1 MVFDQLSV
9 KPAAVGKP
17 RTWFWATPKGPPCFH
32 PLQEPRVS
40 PEVLPDAWQGL
51 GGHSAR
57 KQGWS
62 TDMGIRHGRVGVL
75 RRRGRVE
82 EEKRRKRKERR
93 DGGEMLRT
101 GRTKRMKMEERRGE
115 LGRGRGSF
123 PWNLPEAHG

>member
-1 MVFDQLSV
+1 
-9 KPAAVGKP
+9 
-17 RTWFWATPKGPPCFH
+17 
-32 PLQEPRVS
+32 
-40 PEVLPDAWQGL
+40 
-51 GGHSAR
+51 
-57 KQGWS
+57 
-62 TDMGIRHGRVGVL
+62 MGIRHGRVGVL